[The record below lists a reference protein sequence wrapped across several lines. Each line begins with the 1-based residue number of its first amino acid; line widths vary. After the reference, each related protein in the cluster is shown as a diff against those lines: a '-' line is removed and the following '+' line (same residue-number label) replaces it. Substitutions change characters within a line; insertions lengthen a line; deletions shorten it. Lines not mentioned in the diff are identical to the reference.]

1 MKLSE
6 LFKKKSEPVTT
17 GNSVID
23 FYNNYD
29 EEGRLMR
36 KSRMPEYLTTMKYIE
51 KHLTPGAKIIEIGA
65 GTGRYSLALAELGYD
80 VTAVE
85 LVPHN
90 IEIMKKKVKPHH
102 HIKIFEGNACDM
114 SVFKSD
120 TYDIVLLLGPMYHLF
135 NDEDKH
141 KALGEAIRLAKTDG
155 VIYASYCNNDTSMY
169 KFFYKNIVLDY
180 LEKGLIKYQI
190 KYPISETTA
199 FIKPYLY
206 VETAIFMKPF
216 PFEIREADTYVYRFL
231 KEQEQEQ
238 IIEQYGLNPF
248 SIKVQTLDR
257 TFIDKMF
264 ALGDYYLTGKTKG
277 YSRHLYDLYKIMPE
291 IAFDNSF
298 FELYDEVKEIR
309 SKDVDCPSAKPE
321 QNLKELLEKIY
332 ETDYFKSD
340 YEDVTKE
347 LLFEDVPYNVV
358 KNNLKSAIEKAF

>member
-1 MKLSE
+1 MNIAPAIIEKDYYVTLLLKRITEKCPDIIFKGGTSLSKC
-6 LFKKKSEPVTT
+6 FKIINRFSEDTDIGLNADKAT
-17 GNSVID
+17 
-23 FYNNYD
+23 
-29 EEGRLMR
+29 EGMR
-36 KSRMPEYLTTMKYIE
+36 KNLKAS
-51 KHLTPGAKIIEIGA
+51 
-65 GTGRYSLALAELGYD
+65 
-80 VTAVE
+80 
-85 LVPHN
+85 
-90 IEIMKKKVKPHH
+90 
-102 HIKIFEGNACDM
+102 IK
-114 SVFKSD
+114 
-120 TYDIVLLLGPMYHLF
+120 
-135 NDEDKH
+135 
-141 KALGEAIRLAKTDG
+141 EAIDELDFELDNPTD
-155 VIYASYCNNDTSMY
+155 IYTRSYYN
-169 KFFYKNIVLDY
+169 
-180 LEKGLIKYQI
+180 KYQI

-231 KEQEQEQ
+231 KEQKQEQ

-277 YSRHLYDLYKIMPE
+277 YSRHLYDIYKIMPE
-291 IAFDNSF
+291 ITFDSSF

-347 LLFEDVPYNVV
+347 LLFENVPYNVV